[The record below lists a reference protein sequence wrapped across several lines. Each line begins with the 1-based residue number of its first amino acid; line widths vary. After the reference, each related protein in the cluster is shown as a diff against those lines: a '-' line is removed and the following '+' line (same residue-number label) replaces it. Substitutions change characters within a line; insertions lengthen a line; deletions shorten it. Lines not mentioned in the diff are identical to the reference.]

1 MKKDVRMKRRLQ
13 VVAVVMA
20 MMLTTATAQTTEVR
34 FSEANDL
41 YTSGDYSGAAAQYMK
56 LYEEGLRSE
65 SLLYNAGNAYFK
77 SGDIASAI
85 LFFERARLISPADED
100 ISYNLQI
107 ARSRISD
114 KFDEIPPLFF
124 VRWFDFV
131 SLLTTTNRWAVI
143 AITLF
148 ILCLA
153 AGIIFMTKARA
164 GGRLLTFWLSVA
176 ALILTLIAVTLALR
190 NNSLVNHDDRA
201 VVMCS
206 ILTGKSAPGEGGS
219 ELFVIHSG
227 TTVFVEESIG
237 EYSEIRL
244 PDGNKGWV
252 KGDCIEKI

>member
-1 MKKDVRMKRRLQ
+1 MNKYVMIKIRLPLI
-13 VVAVVMA
+13 AVLITL
-20 MMLTTATAQTTEVR
+20 MMSAVSAQTPEAR
-34 FSEANDL
+34 FGEANDL
-41 YTSGDYSGAAAQYMK
+41 YTSGDFSGAAALYRK
-56 LYEEGLRSE
+56 LYEEGLRSDN
-65 SLLYNAGNAYFK
+65 LLYNAGNAYFK
-77 SGDIASAI
+77 SGDIASAV

-100 ISYNLQI
+100 INYNLQL
-107 ARSRISD
+107 ARSRVSD
-114 KFDEIPPLFF
+114 KFDEVPPLFF

-131 SLLTTTNRWAVI
+131 SLLTTTNRWAII

-148 ILCLA
+148 ILSLTA
-153 AGIIFMTKARA
+153 AILFLTWARA
-164 GGRLLTFWLSVA
+164 RGRLMTFWLSVA
-176 ALILTLIAVTLALR
+176 ALILTLITVSLALR
-190 NNSLVNHDDRA
+190 GNSLVNHDDRA

-227 TTVFVEESIG
+227 TTVVVEESLG